1 MPKGLNLQSVKSRN
15 RTSVLYLLNEHG
27 KLSRKELAKRLL
39 LTPAAVTKICAELIL
54 DGHICEQ
61 GFEETEG
68 RSGRKEILL
77 VLKTTDKYAFCVN
90 AERGAITYALAGID
104 GKLIKSNTS
113 KFENDVNKV
122 IENCKSFLSDC
133 AEFKDKIIGA
143 GICIIGDIQ
152 DRFGVWKT
160 DGLQKKFESALGME
174 VTIDNNVKAFAE
186 SELIYGDIKNNKSVI
201 FFKWGYGVG
210 SSIVVNGRVFS
221 GNDSGVT
228 EIGHYIVN
236 PNGVK
241 CRCGRRGCLETEVS
255 ADAILKEIDNENL
268 TADMLA
274 TTNDDNVRKI
284 VDEKAKIVALALTNT
299 ATVLNANDVVLF
311 GTMFANQST
320 VDVLKKQCVEFG
332 CSAENMQV
340 STLNDRRSYIG
351 AVAICAKKFFFER

>member
-27 KLSRKELAKRLL
+27 KLSRKELALL
-39 LTPAAVTKICAELIL
+39 LSLTPAAVTKICAELIA
-54 DGHICEQ
+54 DGYICEQ

-68 RSGRKEILL
+68 KSGRKEIFLT
-77 VLKTTDKYAFCVN
+77 LKTADKYAFCVN
-90 AERGAITYALAGID
+90 AERGAITYALASLD
-104 GKLIKSNTS
+104 GKLVYSKTE
-113 KFENDVNKV
+113 KFENDVEKV
-122 IENCKSFLSDC
+122 IENCKNFLSDC
-133 AEFKDKIIGA
+133 AEYKDKIIGA
-143 GICIIGDIQ
+143 GIGIIGDVK
-152 DRFGVWKT
+152 DRFGVWKK
-160 DGLQKKFESALGME
+160 DGLQEKFESALNMS

-186 SELIYGDIKNNKSVI
+186 SELIFGDIKNNKSVI

-255 ADAILKEIDNENL
+255 VDAILKEIGNERL
-268 TADMLA
+268 SADTLA
-274 TTNDDNVRKI
+274 TSQDLNVRKI
-284 VDEKAKIVALALTNT
+284 VDDKAKIVALALTNT
-299 ATVLNANDVVLF
+299 ATILNANDIVLF
-311 GTMFANQST
+311 GTMFANQS
-320 VDVLKKQCVEFG
+320 VVEALKDQCAEFG
-332 CSAENMQV
+332 CRAENMNV

>member
-15 RTSVLYLLNEHG
+15 RTSVLYLLNEYG
-27 KLSRKELAKRLL
+27 MLSRKELAKRLS

-54 DGHICEQ
+54 DGLILER
-61 GFEETEG
+61 GFEESEG
-68 RSGRKEILL
+68 KSGRKEILL
-77 VLKTTDKYAFCVN
+77 TLKTTDKYAFCVN
-90 AERGAITYALAGID
+90 AERGAITYALASLD
-104 GKLIKSNTS
+104 GKLINSKTL
-113 KFENDVNKV
+113 KFENDVEKV
-122 IENCKSFLSDC
+122 IENCKVFLSDC
-133 AEFKDKIIGA
+133 DDVKDKIIGA
-143 GICIIGDIQ
+143 GICIIGDVK

-160 DGLQKKFESALGME
+160 DGLQEKFESALNMA

-186 SELIYGDIKNNKSVI
+186 SELIFGDIKNNKSVI

-236 PNGVK
+236 PNGVR

-255 ADAILKEIDNENL
+255 ADAILKEIGNENL
-268 TADMLA
+268 TADTLA
-274 TTNDDNVRKI
+274 MSNDDSVRKI
-284 VDEKAKIVALALTNT
+284 VDAKAKIVALALTNT
-299 ATVLNANDVVLF
+299 ATILNANDVVLF
-311 GTMFANQST
+311 GTMFANEST
-320 VDVLKKQCVEFG
+320 VDVLKEQCVEFG
-332 CSAENMQV
+332 CRAENMKV